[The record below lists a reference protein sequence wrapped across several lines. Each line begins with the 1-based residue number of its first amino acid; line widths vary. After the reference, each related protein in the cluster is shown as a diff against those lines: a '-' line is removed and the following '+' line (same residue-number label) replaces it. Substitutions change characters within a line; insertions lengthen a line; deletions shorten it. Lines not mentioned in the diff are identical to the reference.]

1 MFLGI
6 IIILGLFFSP
16 TSELSPVDIP
26 PEELLVETK
35 ENYLVEIK
43 EISPIISNKTM
54 IPRVKVTIKDKYSNK
69 TLVNLTFKTPEA
81 GYKFFNDGLFL
92 YGYYSGWDSGVRSE
106 AVFLD
111 HNLTPKWWKVCEHN
125 VSTYE
130 SIYFNPKTA
139 QEYEGYILMLG
150 SITKGF
156 DKVRGILFF
165 NKTNEEFIKV
175 LPAEGFDLLVMGKKA
190 YLLSSRE
197 KYYLTLYDLE
207 TEEVIKTIE
216 TSIEVI
222 SQPIDPF
229 TGVSIDFVRG
239 GNYFALFFS
248 EILAGNGVCEKI
260 CIYSLDLEIVGCID
274 FESHDP
280 QDKNKI
286 IRAMFVDDYLILER
300 NNRKKEVYKING

>member
-1 MFLGI
+1 LFLGI

-156 DKVRGILFF
+156 D
-165 NKTNEEFIKV
+165 
-175 LPAEGFDLLVMGKKA
+175 LLVMGKKA